1 MQNFQK
7 YRDMAFLNERGQ
19 EWLVELTRD
28 DFWEEY
34 YRRMFAFIKGH
45 SNYRRKGYYPIG
57 ADNPSTVG
65 RVCRET
71 LIGAIYHIGYIGD
84 FRDKKPMVRWANRLR
99 QPTALEQAGGMGEP
113 IPSKRGLILSPW
125 LCPWEMVILDDWL
138 ESYVKPSLKPEKKSA
153 GSSWPGELGSGPCSG
168 RPETGAGVGSS
179 SSSSDVNLMEL
190 IDKCRR

>member
-28 DFWEEY
+28 DFWGEY

-57 ADNPSTVG
+57 ADNPSTVE

-99 QPTALEQAGGMGEP
+99 QPTALERAGGMGEP
-113 IPSKRGLILSPW
+113 IPSRRGLILSPW

-138 ESYVKPSLKPEKKSA
+138 ESYVKPSLKPEKKDASRS
-153 GSSWPGELGSGPCSG
+153 GGLGSGSG
-168 RPETGAGVGSS
+168 IPETWVGEGAGVGAGA
-179 SSSSDVNLMEL
+179 SDVNLMEL